1 MLGSFV
7 SSTHQ
12 WTSEARSLSPSF
24 QPAFPL
30 HWTGVGLPLLSEGSL
45 HMQQQTISLTG
56 ILLIVYIN
64 LVFSYNHLPSSSY
77 TKAKLML
84 LSQQGRTGGCLH
96 FTVVRRRL
104 LPWLF
109 APYAA
114 TLRGSVMVMFLL
126 VFDKNLPHQ
135 FLRRRQQLTFAQ
147 LKSQR

>member
-1 MLGSFV
+1 MDFRGSESFTILSASF
-7 SSTHQ
+7 SSPLD
-12 WTSEARSLSPSF
+12 RS
-24 QPAFPL
+24 
-30 HWTGVGLPLLSEGSL
+30 W
-45 HMQQQTISLTG
+45 
-56 ILLIVYIN
+56 
-64 LVFSYNHLPSSSY
+64 LPSSVRGQSTHATANY
-77 TKAKLML
+77 QPNRNSFDRLHQLTIIYHITKAKLML

-147 LKSQR
+147 LKSQG